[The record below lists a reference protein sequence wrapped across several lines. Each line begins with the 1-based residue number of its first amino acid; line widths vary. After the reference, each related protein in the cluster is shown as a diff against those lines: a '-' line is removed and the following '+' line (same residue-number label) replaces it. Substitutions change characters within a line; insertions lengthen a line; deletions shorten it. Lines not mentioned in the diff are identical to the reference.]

1 MPEGYFVRS
10 AKTIQ
15 QKLEWQDEHA
25 NFPHL
30 LSLGRTSGFSVPK
43 QFFESSEVRLEQIA
57 YPILAGVKKENPFVS
72 PDQYFESSAA
82 ELSHLPFAHEADTSR
97 LNAIEKKFVFETP
110 QQYFET
116 NSLRLQ
122 TLLEDHKGGTVLQ
135 LFRSRIAFA
144 AAAMLLI
151 ALGLWWFNTRSASSL
166 TQDCGS
172 MACLD
177 KSDLVKTNNLENLD
191 DEELYELVNS
201 NELEKIL
208 SSPVEPSNSSKD
220 SSQQEPDMDTDA
232 LLDEI

>member
-30 LSLGRTSGFSVPK
+30 LALGRTSGFSVPK
-43 QFFESSEVRLEQIA
+43 HFFESSEVRLEQIA
-57 YPILAGVKKENPFVS
+57 YPVIAGVKKENPFVS
-72 PDQYFESSAA
+72 PDQYFETSAEHLAFVTSAA
-82 ELSHLPFAHEADTSR
+82 ERDLSTLH
-97 LNAIEKKFVFETP
+97 AIEKKPIFETP
-110 QQYFET
+110 EQYFET

-135 LFRSRIAFA
+135 LFRNRIAFA

-151 ALGLWWFNTRSASSL
+151 TLGLWWFNTRSASSL